1 MTKTL
6 HLTLYRRWFL
16 EILKGTKT
24 TEYRKMTPYWKKRL
38 FDENGKTIKY
48 DEIFFRNGYA
58 KDCPK
63 MRVKFLSLGV
73 ENGRY
78 AIKLGRVVETK
89 DIEVL
94 KAGT

>member
-1 MTKTL
+1 MPKVL

-24 TEYRKMTPYWKKRL
+24 TEYREITPYWKKRL
-38 FDENGKTIKY
+38 FDAEGKPVRY

-63 MRVKFLSLGV
+63 MRVKFLGFSKEKGK
-73 ENGRY
+73 Y
-78 AIKLGRVVETK
+78 AIKLGKILETANVK
-89 DIEVL
+89 GLAID
-94 KAGT
+94 